1 MGESKGKSQDY
12 VETWEGGFVRTDAKG
27 RKVYVIR
34 RMINGKNYKVS
45 TRAGNARAAMEQ
57 LKRFEA
63 DPEGYNPAG
72 ASHEAPIYLDAPL
85 AEEFLVWNRD
95 VKKNSREWLEK
106 QQRYLAWWADQLKG
120 LDLRKV
126 SLVDHIKPALKGAGN
141 GPHRIAVLKSVYSW
155 LRKEKHLLTV
165 NEDPTF
171 QTLVVPQARP
181 EQWKRVKVIP
191 REHYLLAREHLAP
204 HWRDGMD
211 VQAGTGW
218 HVTELTRFAKEGSV
232 EPYRGDAEGVS
243 GVLVCPQTKSGEPL
257 RTAVSAEVLEAGKR
271 LLERGTFGREKY
283 GMAVISACKAAG
295 IAPFTPGRFRHSV
308 ATWAIEKGADPA
320 SVAAFLNHK
329 SPSTTRRFYATH
341 AVPAKIPTLR

>member
-1 MGESKGKSQDY
+1 MRRSRAD
-12 VETWEGGFVRTDAKG
+12 G
-27 RKVYVIR
+27 R
-34 RMINGKNYKVS
+34 
-45 TRAGNARAAMEQ
+45 
-57 LKRFEA
+57 
-63 DPEGYNPAG
+63 
-72 ASHEAPIYLDAPL
+72 APIYLDAPL
-85 AEEFLVWNRD
+85 AEEFLIWNRD

-126 SLVDHIKPALKGAGN
+126 SLVDHIKPALKSAGKS
-141 GPHRIAVLKSVYSW
+141 PHRIAVLKSVYSW
-155 LRKEKHLLTV
+155 LRKEKHLLSV

-181 EQWKRVKVIP
+181 EQWKRDKVIP

-211 VQAGTGW
+211 VQAGTGR
-218 HVTELTRFAKEGSV
+218 HVTELIRFAKEGSV
-232 EPYRGDAEGVS
+232 EPYRGDAEEVS

-283 GMAVISACKAAG
+283 GMAIISACKAAG
-295 IAPFTPGRFRHSV
+295 IPSFTPGRFRHSV

>member
-34 RMINGKNYKVS
+34 RMINGKSYKVS
-45 TRAGNARAAMEQ
+45 TRAGNIRAAMEQ

-72 ASHEAPIYLDAPL
+72 APHEAPIYLDAPL

-120 LDLRKV
+120 LDLRKL
-126 SLVDHIKPALKGAGN
+126 SLVDHIKPALKGSGN

-155 LRKEKHLLTV
+155 LRKEKHLLSV

-181 EQWKRVKVIP
+181 EQWKRDKVIP

-218 HVTELTRFAKEGSV
+218 HVTELIRFAKEGSV

-257 RTAVSAEVLEAGKR
+257 RTAVSAGVLEAGKR

-295 IAPFTPGRFRHSV
+295 IPPFTPGRFRHSV

-341 AVPAKIPTLR
+341 AVPAKIPTLV

>member
-1 MGESKGKSQDY
+1 M
-12 VETWEGGFVRTDAKG
+12 
-27 RKVYVIR
+27 
-34 RMINGKNYKVS
+34 
-45 TRAGNARAAMEQ
+45 
-57 LKRFEA
+57 
-63 DPEGYNPAG
+63 
-72 ASHEAPIYLDAPL
+72 
-85 AEEFLVWNRD
+85 
-95 VKKNSREWLEK
+95 KKNSREWLEK

-120 LDLRKV
+120 LDLRRV

-155 LRKEKHLLTV
+155 LRKEKHLITV
-165 NEDPTF
+165 KEDPTF

-218 HVTELTRFAKEGSV
+218 HVTELIRFAKEGSV
-232 EPYRGDAEGVS
+232 EPYRGDAEGVA
-243 GVLVCPQTKSGEPL
+243 GVLVCPQTKSGESL
-257 RTAVSAEVLEAGKR
+257 RTAVSSDVLDAGKR

-283 GMAVISACKAAG
+283 GMAVGSACKAAG